1 MPRTRV
7 SGRVSPVATPLPLPA
22 PAPVSSLL
30 ARFPKRYDSAN
41 LPVLLVDGDPSART
55 LFTEVMAVIGHVVTS
70 ATGAEGAE
78 RQLAAEPGIRVLLI
92 AIDEP
97 GALELV
103 RRVRRQAGS
112 YIYIVAL
119 TRRHDRAEA
128 NQAFA
133 AGADDLLVKPFLI
146 EVLVYRLQVAARIVA
161 LEDGLAARNRV
172 LMEADQRYREDLAAA
187 ARVQQALLP
196 AQDLDLP
203 GLATAW
209 RYRPS
214 SQLGGDLLNLVPL
227 SARHLAFWVIDAS
240 GHGLPPSLLAVQ
252 ANRFLVPAAGQATL
266 TRRGAQV
273 VPALEVVEGLN
284 RLFPMDARTRLYF
297 TVCYGVVDLDSGEV
311 DLACAAHPGPIIVSR
326 DGSWNQVRTRGMAI
340 GWLPPGRAQFSA
352 HRLQLERG
360 DRLYAF
366 SDGLIEAN
374 NAAIEPFGVEALGGL
389 LAAHHHR
396 PLAEGMAEAEAA
408 VLAWAA
414 DSPAEDLD
422 DLSFLALELAAG

>member
-1 MPRTRV
+1 MPRAHA
-7 SGRVSPVATPLPLPA
+7 SGRQFQVATPLPV

-30 ARFPKRYDSAN
+30 SRFPQRYDPSH
-41 LPVLLVDGDPSART
+41 LPALLVDGDPSARA
-55 LFTEVMAVIGHVVTS
+55 LFGEVMAVIGHQVTS
-70 ATGAEGAE
+70 ASDAEEAA
-78 RQLAAEPGIRVLLI
+78 RRLAAEPGTRVLLI

-103 RRVRRQAGS
+103 RRVRRQPGS
-112 YIYIVAL
+112 YIYVVAL
-119 TRRHDRAEA
+119 TRRHDRAEV
-128 NQAFA
+128 NLAFA

-172 LMEADQRYREDLAAA
+172 LEEADLRYREDLAAA

-196 AQDLDLP
+196 AQNLDLP

-266 TRRGAQV
+266 TRRGSLV
-273 VPALEVVEGLN
+273 VPAIEVLEGLN
-284 RLFPMDARTRLYF
+284 RLFPMDGRTRLYF
-297 TVCYGVVDLDSGEV
+297 TVCYGVVDLDSGEI
-311 DLACAAHPGPIIVSR
+311 DLACAAHPGPIIVR
-326 DGSWNQVRTRGMAI
+326 PDGSWSQVRTRGMAI
-340 GWLPPGRAQFSA
+340 GWMPPGRAQFSA
-352 HRLQLERG
+352 HRLRLERG
-360 DRLYAF
+360 DRIYAF

-374 NAAIEPFGVEALGGL
+374 NPAVESFGVEALGGL
-389 LAAHHHR
+389 LAAHCRR

-408 VLAWAA
+408 VLAWTAGCPP
-414 DSPAEDLD
+414 DDLD
-422 DLSFLALELAAG
+422 DLSFLALELTPG